1 MDLGN
6 WNSESNRRLEA
17 VLEALIEEHASNA
30 NLRAIEAINDSSWSA
45 GAINWLIALLAEEQ
59 IAVSPEMY
67 DELVAINAMCG
78 RDRDE
83 LIGVQIK
90 GRDV

>member
-1 MDLGN
+1 MDLSDWHG
-6 WNSESNRRLEA
+6 ESNRRLEA

-30 NLRAIEAINDSSWSA
+30 NLRGVEAMNDSSWSS
-45 GAINWLIALLAEEQ
+45 GTISWLIALLAEEQ

-67 DELVAINAMCG
+67 DELVAIAAMCG
-78 RDRDE
+78 YDRDE
-83 LIGVQIK
+83 LIGIPIK